1 MNNLSLRSLI
11 FTQLLYAYFT
21 ILKILKIE
29 KQDMFIYSKAAIK
42 FNSQSEECLSH
53 RYHRESEVQN
63 I

>member
-1 MNNLSLRSLI
+1 MS
-11 FTQLLYAYFT
+11 
-21 ILKILKIE
+21 
-29 KQDMFIYSKAAIK
+29 IYSKAAIK